1 MAAPRERE
9 QRGPEP
15 ENPAVA
21 VIDSGSKDNLLELIS
36 DAAEFGLDS
45 VLESEE
51 LKQIPVIGSLARLAK
66 IGASVR
72 DRLYARKLLR
82 FLREVS
88 TVPPEERAKF
98 AEGISSRGNK
108 ERAGEAL
115 LLLIDRLDHMT
126 KPEIVGRIV
135 RSAMLGEIDY
145 ESSLRLSAMV
155 ERAYFSDLLL
165 LPKAETGMGI
175 DIDVAESL
183 ASVGLLHRRVEPN
196 LFLAEDTRNPN
207 LTFYSLT
214 EQGKLLVKILEAGK
228 S

>member
-1 MAAPRERE
+1 VKKNRSARN
-9 QRGPEP
+9 Q
-15 ENPAVA
+15 NPAIA
-21 VIDSGSKDNLLELIS
+21 VIDSVSKENLLELIS

-51 LKQIPVIGSLARLAK
+51 LKQIPVIGSLARLTI

-72 DRLYARKLLR
+72 DRLFAQKLLR
-82 FLREVS
+82 FLQEVS

-98 AEGISSRGNK
+98 AEGISSKGNK

-126 KPEIVGRIV
+126 KPEIVGKIV
-135 RSAMLGEIDY
+135 RAAILGEIDY

-155 ERAYFSDLLL
+155 ERTYFSDLLL

-196 LFLAEDTRNPN
+196 FFLAEDTRNPN
-207 LTFYSLT
+207 LTFYSFS
-214 EQGKLLVKILEAGK
+214 EQGKALVKILEAGK